1 MTNFEIFSQSD
12 IYFSL
17 GESQMYQRIRDLRED
32 HDFTQRF
39 VANLLSFSHTN
50 YAKIERGEVAL
61 TADVLVQL
69 SKLYNVS
76 TDYLLGLTDCPDRI
90 KHKIK

>member
-1 MTNFEIFSQSD
+1 
-12 IYFSL
+12 
-17 GESQMYQRIRDLRED
+17 MYQRIRDLRED
-32 HDFTQRF
+32 HDFTQKF

-50 YAKIERGEVAL
+50 YAKIKRGEVVL

-69 SKLYNVS
+69 SKLYDVS

-90 KHKIK
+90 KRKIK